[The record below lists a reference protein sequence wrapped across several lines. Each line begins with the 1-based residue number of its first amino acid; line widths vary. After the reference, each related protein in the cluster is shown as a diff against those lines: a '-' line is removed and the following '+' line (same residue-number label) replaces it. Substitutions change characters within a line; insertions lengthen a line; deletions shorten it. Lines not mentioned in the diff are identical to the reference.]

1 MRNTFR
7 IALFTAGLMAA
18 ALPMSA
24 LAAKAPTPP
33 RETRL
38 EHKAAELA
46 NAKAIAA
53 LRGAR
58 VSSNVAN
65 HLAIAAA
72 RQAIAVK
79 RAEINKTNDAA
90 RVKGAGEDEVRPRPQ
105 EGEQAHGHHRVPA
118 ERHDDGAER
127 APLVGAVYPGGL

>member
-1 MRNTFR
+1 MRNTLR
-7 IALFTAGLMAA
+7 IALFAAGLMAA

-90 RVKGAGEDEVRPRPQ
+90 RVKGAKPRVASERSGRGPQ
-105 EGEQAHGHHRVPA
+105 A
-118 ERHDDGAER
+118 
-127 APLVGAVYPGGL
+127 